1 MSGTAEDVL
10 RVARGEIGTTSGR
23 KYVEYFGDEWVGQAW
38 CVYFVRYCYAVAGVP
53 FPWPYNVAWD
63 ERDVPKASRVSKD
76 ELKPAEALSFDWPD
90 EKGVQDGKG
99 DHVGIVESVTADG
112 KWTIEGNTS
121 GGVVARKFRP
131 NSQIICGIQP
141 VFAGSKWVQADD
153 GRWWYRHADGSYT
166 TSGWEL
172 IDGEWYWF
180 DAKGWMYVGW
190 LEYKGHWYYLSG
202 WHDGLYGHMVHDG
215 IFADASTGKC
225 YAFDSEGRML
235 TKGGSFKVDASGALH
250 I

>member
-10 RVARGEIGTTSGR
+10 RIARGEIGKSDGS
-23 KYVEYFGDEWVGQAW
+23 KYFNYFGAPDYGPW
-38 CVYFVRYCYAVAGVP
+38 CVAFVRWCMAQAGVE
-53 FPWPYNVAWD
+53 FPWYNWYAWD
-63 ERDVPKASRVSKD
+63 WNDAPSRAVVAPRDLKAGD
-76 ELKPAEALSFDWPD
+76 ALSFDWD
-90 EKGVQDGKG
+90 DDGGG
-99 DHVGIVESVTADG
+99 DHVGIVKSVHDWG
-112 KWTIEGNTS
+112 CVTIEGNTS
-121 GGVVARKFRP
+121 GGVCAERQRVWA
-131 NSQIICGIQP
+131 SIVCGIRP
-141 VFAGSKWVQADD
+141 TYKGKAEWVQASD
-153 GRWWYRHADGSYT
+153 GRWWYRHADSSYT
-166 TSGWEL
+166 TNGWEL

-235 TKGGSFKVDASGALH
+235 TKGGSFKVDASGALT
-250 I
+250 IA